1 MLVEEHEASVLYR
14 SEYNPYFMTSAR
26 LFPAIEFL
34 VQLLQHLPD
43 ARAHLVR
50 RYGLYSQS
58 RGTWP
63 RKPYPVRL
71 APEGWARL
79 HGQHPPVTVD
89 GAPRGCPDESVS
101 ARQSRAAWAR
111 LLAKIYEV
119 DVTGGS
125 GAQPRGSPL
134 KCSRCGS
141 PMKVLAVIT
150 DPTQVRRIL
159 LHLINTGA
167 APPGLNASALN

>member
-1 MLVEEHEASVLYR
+1 M
-14 SEYNPYFMTSAR
+14 
-26 LFPAIEFL
+26 
-34 VQLLQHLPD
+34 
-43 ARAHLVR
+43 
-50 RYGLYSQS
+50 
-58 RGTWP
+58 
-63 RKPYPVRL
+63 
-71 APEGWARL
+71 
-79 HGQHPPVTVD
+79 
-89 GAPRGCPDESVS
+89 
-101 ARQSRAAWAR
+101 
-111 LLAKIYEV
+111 LAKIYEV